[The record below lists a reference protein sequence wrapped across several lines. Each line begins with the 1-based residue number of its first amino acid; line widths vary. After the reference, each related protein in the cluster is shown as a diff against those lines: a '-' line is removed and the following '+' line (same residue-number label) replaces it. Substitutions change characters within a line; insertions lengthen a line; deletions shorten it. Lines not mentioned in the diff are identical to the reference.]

1 MTKANIARKVSSSLI
16 NEPKEKG
23 PHCGGGAEAENNPDG
38 KRMVAFVRKR

>member
-23 PHCGGGAEAENNPDG
+23 PHGGGAEAENNPDG